1 MSAWVV
7 VAVAITLGAVVKGI
21 TGMGLPPVALPVMA
35 IFLGVED
42 AVVVMAIPTVV
53 TNFALVVDNWEYRRD
68 NPVVGRM
75 VVASAIGGVLGAWL
89 LTNLDE
95 RAIAVLMAVLVGAY
109 VASRATGSDWTMSR
123 RVTEVSAAP
132 VGLVGGVLQGATG
145 LSGPWFGSYLH
156 AMRLSA
162 ATFVFSIAAMFQFS
176 SATQVVGLAVLGR
189 YDARLFGLSVLA
201 AVLAVGVVVG
211 VRAFAPRVPRR
222 VFDTLVIAV
231 LVGSVVA
238 MLYDSFS

>member
-1 MSAWVV
+1 MSAWLV

-53 TNFALVVDNWEYRRD
+53 TNFALLVDNWEYRHD
-68 NPVVGRM
+68 NPVLGRM

-95 RAIAVLMAVLVGAY
+95 RVIAILMAALVGGY
-109 VASRATGSDWTMSR
+109 VLALATGRDWTMSR
-123 RVTEVSAAP
+123 RVTEVSSTP

-156 AMRLSA
+156 AMRLRP
-162 ATFVFSIAAMFQFS
+162 ATFVFSIAALFQFS
-176 SATQVVGLAVLGR
+176 SATQAVGLAALGR
-189 YDARLFGLSVLA
+189 YDARLFGLSILA
-201 AVLAVGVVVG
+201 AVLAVAVVVG
-211 VRAFAPRVPRR
+211 VRAFAPKVPRR
-222 VFDTLVIAV
+222 VFDGLVIAV
-231 LVGSVVA
+231 LVGSVVV

>member
-1 MSAWVV
+1 MSAWLA
-7 VAVAITLGAVVKGI
+7 VAVAITLGAIVKGI

-53 TNFALVVDNWEYRRD
+53 TNFALLVDNWEHRRE
-68 NPVVGRM
+68 NPVLGRM
-75 VVASAIGGVLGAWL
+75 VVAAAIGGTLGAWL

-109 VASRATGSDWTMSR
+109 VVAWATGSDLTLSR
-123 RVTEVSAAP
+123 RVSEVSAAP

-156 AMRLSA
+156 AMRLTP
-162 ATFVFSIAAMFQFS
+162 ATFVFSIAALFQFS
-176 SATQVVGLAVLGR
+176 AASQVVGLAVLGR

-201 AVLAVGVVVG
+201 ATLAVAVVVA
-211 VRAFAPRVPRR
+211 VRTLAPNVPRR
-222 VFDTLVIAV
+222 LFDVLVMAV
-231 LVGSVVA
+231 LVGSVVT

>member
-1 MSAWVV
+1 MSAWLV

-53 TNFALVVDNWEYRRD
+53 TNFALLVDNWEYRRD
-68 NPVVGRM
+68 NPVLGRM
-75 VVASAIGGVLGAWL
+75 VVAAAIGGTLGAWL

-109 VASRATGSDWTMSR
+109 VLAWATGSDWTLSR
-123 RVTEVSAAP
+123 RVTEVSSVP

-156 AMRLSA
+156 AMRLSP
-162 ATFVFSIAAMFQFS
+162 ATFVFSIAALFQFS
-176 SATQVVGLAVLGR
+176 AATQVVGLAALGR

-201 AVLAVGVVVG
+201 ATLAVAVVIG
-211 VRAFAPRVPRR
+211 VRTLAPSVPRR
-222 VFDTLVIAV
+222 VFDVLVMAV